1 MLVRMG
7 HAAQPFHR
15 RAKRG
20 RGDGRSS
27 LVGELFA
34 LVGGAAAAGA
44 AVALV
49 LALDLILTSLAQPLA
64 AQGDPRELEWEEL
77 MPEDWDPLTGLEA
90 LMGDDVQNL
99 ADGSAQADRL
109 MNAYQEAVR
118 SAPVVGELNGEN
130 VRLPGFVVPLDFE
143 GTEIS
148 EFLLVPYFGACIHV
162 PPPPSNQI
170 VYVKTVAAYPLKELF
185 DPVWVTG
192 VLSTEA
198 HLNDVGDAG
207 YTIQATI
214 IEPY

>member
-1 MLVRMG
+1 MLARV
-7 HAAQPFHR
+7 
-15 RAKRG
+15 
-20 RGDGRSS
+20 
-27 LVGELFA
+27 V
-34 LVGGAAAAGA
+34 GAAAAGA

-49 LALDLILTSLAQPLA
+49 LALDLALTSLAQPLA
-64 AQGDPRELEWEEL
+64 AQSDPRELEWEEL

-99 ADGSAQADRL
+99 ADDSARAIQL
-109 MNAYQEAVR
+109 MNAYQEAAR
-118 SAPVVGELNGEN
+118 SAPVVGELDGEN

-170 VYVKTVAAYPLKELF
+170 VYVKTVAAYPLQELF

-192 VLSTEA
+192 VLSTQA

>member
-1 MLVRMG
+1 MIARIG
-7 HAAQPFHR
+7 YAARTFHR
-15 RAKRG
+15 FEKRG
-20 RGDGRSS
+20 RGDGQASRI
-27 LVGELFA
+27 GELFA
-34 LVGGAAAAGA
+34 PVGGAAAAGA

-49 LALDLILTSLAQPLA
+49 LALDLVLTSIAQPLA
-64 AQGDPRELEWEEL
+64 AQGDPRELDWEEL
-77 MPEDWDPLTGLEA
+77 MPEDWDPFTGLEA

-109 MNAYQEAVR
+109 MNAYQDAVR
-118 SAPVVGELNGEN
+118 SAPVVGELDGEN

-192 VLSTEA
+192 LLSTQA

>member
-1 MLVRMG
+1 MIARMG
-7 HAAQPFHR
+7 HVERTAHR
-15 RAKRG
+15 FAKRR
-20 RGDGRSS
+20 RGDGRASRI
-27 LVGELFA
+27 GETFA
-34 LVGGAAAAGA
+34 LAGRAAAAGV

-49 LALDLILTSLAQPLA
+49 LALDLTVTSLAQPLA

-77 MPEDWDPLTGLEA
+77 MPEDWDPLTGIEA
-90 LMGDDVQNL
+90 LMGEDVQNL
-99 ADGSAQADRL
+99 ADGSAQAARL

-118 SAPVVGELNGEN
+118 SAPVVGELDGEN

-192 VLSTEA
+192 VLSTQA

>member
-1 MLVRMG
+1 MR
-7 HAAQPFHR
+7 AR
-15 RAKRG
+15 RQQGFGA
-20 RGDGRSS
+20 
-27 LVGELFA
+27 F
-34 LVGGAAAAGA
+34 AAAATAALSVGF
-44 AVALV
+44 AVALGAV
-49 LALDLILTSLAQPLA
+49 GPA
-64 AQGDPRELEWEEL
+64 AAGPGEVRDLEWEEL
-77 MPEDWDPLTGLEA
+77 MPEGWDPLAELDA
-90 LMGDDVQNL
+90 LTSDDL
-99 ADGSAQADRL
+99 GSLSDSSARAVEL
-109 MNAYQEAVR
+109 FNAYQEAVR
-118 SAPVVGELNGEN
+118 SAPVVADLDGQQ

-170 VYVKTVAAYPLKELF
+170 VYVKTVAAYPLRELF

-192 VLSTEA
+192 EIRTQA

>member
-1 MLVRMG
+1 MIACMETVKRT
-7 HAAQPFHR
+7 AR
-15 RAKRG
+15 RFAKRG
-20 RGDGRSS
+20 RGDGRAWRI
-27 LVGELFA
+27 GENFA
-34 LVGGAAAAGA
+34 PVGGAAAGA

-49 LALDLILTSLAQPLA
+49 LALDLALTSLAQPLA
-64 AQGDPRELEWEEL
+64 AQGDSRELEWEEL

-90 LMGDDVQNL
+90 LTGDDVQNL

-109 MNAYQEAVR
+109 MNAYQEAIR
-118 SAPVVGELNGEN
+118 SAPVVSELDGEN

-170 VYVKTVAAYPLKELF
+170 VYVKTVAAYPLQELF

-192 VLSTEA
+192 VLSTQA